1 MISKR
6 EFEVLEFLLTS
17 PNIDQ
22 QKYALELAS
31 LRLDK
36 LIYFNVVKETKKA
49 YIYEGFI
56 VTPKGKR
63 AYEEYL
69 SFLDT
74 QSHEAETLK
83 VAKEANEISKQANTL
98 SEKANDI
105 ATESKTLSKWA
116 IGVSIFAAVIAIVDI
131 IVGVCT

>member
-36 LIYFNVVKETKKA
+36 LIYFNVVKETKKSI
-49 YIYEGFI
+49 YIRGVYSN
-56 VTPKGKR
+56 TKR
-63 AYEEYL
+63 
-69 SFLDT
+69 
-74 QSHEAETLK
+74 
-83 VAKEANEISKQANTL
+83 
-98 SEKANDI
+98 
-105 ATESKTLSKWA
+105 
-116 IGVSIFAAVIAIVDI
+116 
-131 IVGVCT
+131 